1 MWWDGKRKGDQAILC
16 NNHSMILVS
25 CIIHILCLWC
35 LQAHDFEHAYEALEK
50 VLRVRGFDLI
60 WELDMTCEADE
71 KSVFSH
77 RFQMNLQYI
86 VCILSKSGEPCL
98 GYQMLLVG
106 ILSRNA
112 AVLLKPWISVGQL
125 LPRLELNQIVWTM
138 IATARLFLRQQWTT
152 AQMWDAQKKGR
163 AMVSSDQ
170 NPSQLVYVVEI
181 TQFYG
186 VWNILM
192 WIWIWNVRHKWRHP

>member
-1 MWWDGKRKGDQAILC
+1 MYHPYIMFVMSAGSRFWARLWSPGKG
-16 NNHSMILVS
+16 VTGEG
-25 CIIHILCLWC
+25 LWF
-35 LQAHDFEHAYEALEK
+35 D
-50 VLRVRGFDLI
+50 LRVGYDLWGGWKI
-60 WELDMTCEADE
+60 CIQS
-71 KSVFSH
+71 SVSNEFAVYC
-77 RFQMNLQYI
+77 MYI
-86 VCILSKSGEPCL
+86 VQIRRA
-98 GYQMLLVG
+98 MLRLPDAT
-106 ILSRNA
+106 SRYTFQKCCCA
-112 AVLLKPWISVGQL
+112 LKPWISVGQL